1 LWHTPAINSAF
12 STINEI
18 FMNLNK
24 LNRFT
29 GAAALALLIFCGA
42 CSTST
47 IPLKVTG
54 QESFAGSQD
63 FGGEIV
69 VNAIQTTNTVLAI
82 DPAHRRVTLKNLNG
96 KIRQYKAG
104 PQVVNFNQL
113 KVGDVVKAT
122 VVERM
127 SIFLRADSSAQS
139 LSSSS
144 LVVHGLPG
152 AKPDVL
158 GVETL
163 DFTATILDINNWLD
177 QVTLQGVDGLTRT
190 VTVGES
196 VNLADYQVGDQVSV
210 RITEAL
216 AILIEKP

>member
-1 LWHTPAINSAF
+1 
-12 STINEI
+12 
-18 FMNLNK
+18 MNLK
-24 LNRFT
+24 PLNPLIIT
-29 GAAALALLIFCGA
+29 ATLSLLIFCGA
-42 CSTST
+42 CSTPT

-54 QESFAGSQD
+54 PETFAGSQD

-82 DPAHRRVTLKNLNG
+82 DAAHRRVTLKNLNG
-96 KIRQYKAG
+96 KIHQYKAG

-127 SIFLRADSSAQS
+127 SIFLRQDVQSQS
-139 LSSSS
+139 LSGSA
-144 LVVHGLPG
+144 LVVRSLPG
-152 AKPDVL
+152 AKPDVI

-190 VTVGES
+190 VSVGES
-196 VNLADYQVGDQVSV
+196 VNLANFNVGDQVTV
-210 RITEAL
+210 RITEAM

>member
-1 LWHTPAINSAF
+1 M
-12 STINEI
+12 TIKLI
-18 FMNLNK
+18 PNLP
-24 LNRFT
+24 
-29 GAAALALLIFCGA
+29 GAAAIALLLFCGA

-54 QESFAGSQD
+54 PETFAGSQD
-63 FGGEIV
+63 FGGQIV

-82 DPAHRRVTLKNLNG
+82 DAAHRRVTLKNTSG
-96 KIRQYKAG
+96 KIHQYKAG

-113 KVGDVVKAT
+113 KVGDLVQAT

-127 SIFLRADSSAQS
+127 SIFLRPDSTSQS
-139 LSSSS
+139 LSASA
-144 LVVHGLPG
+144 LVVRPLPG
-152 AKPDVL
+152 AKPAVV

-163 DFTATILDINNWLD
+163 DFTATVLDINNWLD

-190 VTVGES
+190 VSVGES
-196 VNLADYQVGDQVSV
+196 VNLANFNVGDQVTI